1 MVKAMETGGDQ
12 MGGMLTQGSSY
23 FSRKK
28 VLKVPHQ
35 LEKFLVLYIFFVN
48 GKNMKAIC
56 VFSLNQLY
64 VILFT

>member
-1 MVKAMETGGDQ
+1 METDEDQNGGI
-12 MGGMLTQGSSY
+12 LTQGSSCS
-23 FSRKK
+23 SRIK